1 MLNSVFL
8 LQMQEVFMHYFEKM
22 SSASRG
28 FPSRPLLGNCSWTL
42 LGDFRPSDPLIAHP
56 WKKSC
61 GRPCNGRH
69 SVTLG
74 KHWNPFWN
82 SARQLRDREPTYP
95 YSVEERKT
103 FVHSPPSIHEAL
115 MFRYRLL
122 ETHSPPQ
129 PCPQPCL
136 LDLPL
141 VQIYLLVCFWVTNAR
156 LEILYGTILLHITLL

>member
-1 MLNSVFL
+1 MLYLLMLRSCARVLAAESETWTPIGMGKGKGGGHPPEMLNSVFL

-74 KHWNPFWN
+74 KH
-82 SARQLRDREPTYP
+82 
-95 YSVEERKT
+95 
-103 FVHSPPSIHEAL
+103 
-115 MFRYRLL
+115 
-122 ETHSPPQ
+122 
-129 PCPQPCL
+129 
-136 LDLPL
+136 
-141 VQIYLLVCFWVTNAR
+141 
-156 LEILYGTILLHITLL
+156 